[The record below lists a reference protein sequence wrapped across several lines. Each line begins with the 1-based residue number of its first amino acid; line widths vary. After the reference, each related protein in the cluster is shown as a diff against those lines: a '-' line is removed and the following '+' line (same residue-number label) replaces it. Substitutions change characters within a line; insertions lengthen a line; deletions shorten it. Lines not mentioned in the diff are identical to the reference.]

1 MRLCERDYADFVIW
15 RESELVVLR
24 IGKGN
29 VFIEEAIY
37 KATDFFKY
45 GVLPELFSRWYTRNP
60 LVITTPEFTNDL
72 NNLNSNS
79 PTTEDL
85 FCFCSEDKDDELI
98 GCDGDSCSVE
108 WFHMKCLRI
117 KRVPKGKWYCPD
129 GRVKRTKSKT

>member
-1 MRLCERDYADFVIW
+1 MRLCERDYTDFFIW

-24 IGKGN
+24 IGKDN

-45 GVLPELFSRWYTRNP
+45 GVLPELLSRWYTRNP

-72 NNLNSNS
+72 NNSNSNS

-85 FCFCSEDKDDELI
+85 FC
-98 GCDGDSCSVE
+98 
-108 WFHMKCLRI
+108 
-117 KRVPKGKWYCPD
+117 YC
-129 GRVKRTKSKT
+129 